1 MPTDLKKARV
11 APVYKRDKT
20 AHKRNYRP
28 FSVRQD
34 FSKKKKKKKK
44 SEAFFFFNTDA
55 GQICEIINKSEFG
68 FLPGKHT
75 TRAIIS
81 FVGNIV

>member
-44 SEAFFFFNTDA
+44 SEAFFSSIQTPVKFVKLLIKVSLVSSQENTRLVLL
-55 GQICEIINKSEFG
+55 SV
-68 FLPGKHT
+68 LL
-75 TRAIIS
+75 AI
-81 FVGNIV
+81 

>member
-34 FSKKKKKKKK
+34 FSKKKKKKIGGL
-44 SEAFFFFNTDA
+44 FFFNTDA
-55 GQICEIINKSEFG
+55 RQICEIINKSEFG

>member
-34 FSKKKKKKKK
+34 FSKKKKKKK
-44 SEAFFFFNTDA
+44 SGAFFSSIQTPVKFVKLLIKVSLVSSQENTRLVLL
-55 GQICEIINKSEFG
+55 SV
-68 FLPGKHT
+68 LL
-75 TRAIIS
+75 AI
-81 FVGNIV
+81 